1 MCMQLREL
9 NNLLVLTIVIVL
21 LVIITRKVMETFAAD
36 TEECNAIPHGNPN
49 VAMCTNDTLG
59 QVVTDENTGKRYL
72 CGQTDGYGFLC
83 Q

>member
-1 MCMQLREL
+1 MCIQLREL
-9 NNLLVLTIVIVL
+9 NNLLVLVIVIVL
-21 LVIITRKVMETFAAD
+21 IVIITRKVMETFATD

-49 VAMCTNDTLG
+49 VPVCTGDTLG
-59 QVVTDENTGKRYL
+59 QVVTDEITGKRYL